1 MKNYEV
7 TIGRSAITLSEDD
20 LAKSN
25 IIKMSDNH
33 YNNISD
39 NQSYTVEIIKVDV
52 TYKTVDLKVNGK
64 FISCSI
70 SDELDLMIKSMK
82 LGTSKKGKSKNL
94 ISNMPGLVL
103 SIDVQEGQQVAAGDA
118 LMILEAM
125 KMENVLKASADGVIK
140 KISCSEKD
148 AVDKGQLLIEI
159 E

>member
-7 TIGRSAITLSEDD
+7 TIGNLSTPLSTDD
-20 LAKSN
+20 LDKGDL
-25 IIKMSDNH
+25 IRLG
-33 YNNISD
+33 D
-39 NQSYTVEIIKVDV
+39 NQYNYLSDHKSHTAEILNIDVESKTVE
-52 TYKTVDLKVNGK
+52 LKLNGK

-70 SDELDLMIKSMK
+70 SDELDMMIKTMK
-82 LGTSKKGKSKNL
+82 LGSSKKGKSKNL

-103 SIDVQEGQQVAAGDA
+103 SIQVQEGQAVVAGDA

-125 KMENVLKASADGVIK
+125 KMENVLKASADGIVKSIN
-140 KISCSEKD
+140 CAEKD